1 MLLAHVGFE
10 DLKALYSTQ
19 QERKT
24 RRAFLIG
31 IELKGRPA
39 SEAADSLDELAQLA
53 RSAGAQVVGR
63 GIQRLEKPNA
73 ATYIGSG
80 KAEEFSEL
88 CKREGVDTV
97 VFDEELTPAQ
107 VRNLE
112 RIFSC
117 KILDRTDLILE
128 IFARRA
134 RSREGKLQ
142 VELAQLQHVLPRLM
156 RYWTH
161 LSRQKGG
168 IGLRG
173 GEGESQLEADRRR
186 VQERIDRLQAEL
198 EEVKRIRQTQRAGR
212 QRNHWP
218 LVSLVGYTNAGKS
231 TLFNAL
237 TGANVLEEDLLFATL
252 DPTVRRVRLPGNQN
266 ILLSDTVGFIRKL
279 PHQLIEAFKA
289 TLEEVVNADLLL
301 HVVDISHPQA
311 REQIEAVNKVLR
323 EICADDK
330 PIILVLNKTD
340 LLHNGDSVSRWLDE
354 YPSAVPVSAKTTA
367 GFPELLGEIG
377 IRLKPPRDQVRLI
390 IPQREGSVLA
400 RLHAVGEIVW
410 SSYRGNFAHFQAR
423 IPPHLKNEFAPYM
436 DGNGKD

>member
-1 MLLAHVGFE
+1 M
-10 DLKALYSTQ
+10 KALYPTER
-19 QERKT
+19 ERKT

-39 SEAADSLDELAQLA
+39 LEARDSLDELAELA
-53 RSAGAQVVGR
+53 RSAGAQVVGE
-63 GIQRLEKPNA
+63 GVQRLEKPNP

-80 KAEEFSEL
+80 KAQEFSEL
-88 CKREGVDTV
+88 CKKEGVDTV
-97 VFDEELTPAQ
+97 IFDEELSPAQ

-117 KILDRTDLILE
+117 KVLDRTDLILE

-142 VELAQLQHVLPRLM
+142 VELAQLQHLLPRLT

-168 IGLRG
+168 IGIRG

-186 VQERIDRLQAEL
+186 VQERINRLQADL
-198 EEVKRIRQTQRAGR
+198 EEVKQHRQTQREGR
-212 QRNHWP
+212 QRNQWP

-252 DPTVRRVRLPGNQN
+252 DPTVRRVRLPTNQN

-301 HVVDISHPQA
+301 HVVDISHPNA
-311 REQIEAVNKVLR
+311 AEQIRAVNKVLE
-323 EICADDK
+323 EIGAADK
-330 PIILVLNKTD
+330 PTILVLNKID
-340 LLHNGDSVSRWLDE
+340 LLQNGELSSRWLDE
-354 YPSAVPVSAKTTA
+354 YPSAVAVSAKTGA

-377 IRLKPPRDQVRLI
+377 IRLKPPRERVRLV

-400 RLHAVGEIVW
+400 RLHAVGEIVS
-410 SSYRGNFAHFQAR
+410 SSYRGNYAHYDVR
-423 IPPHLKNEFAPYM
+423 IPPHLRNEFARYI